1 MLTEGQKNDVA
12 ACYDRGLSE
21 MQALDFIMTKYCIC
35 ELPAYKPRETVYN
48 YIVDFYSQKMA

>member
-1 MLTEGQKNDVA
+1 MLTEMQKNDVR
-12 ACYDRGLSE
+12 ACYERGFSE
-21 MQALDFIMTKYCIC
+21 METLDFIMTKYCVC